1 MRWIIVLFALA
12 TACSESAAPVAPPR
26 PPPATVA
33 PAALA
38 AVLESSPEHC
48 FLDGYS
54 LEFEVEL
61 TRVIGAEHP
70 NWPHLAWRTAD
81 AVLRP
86 VGVEYI
92 YVARLESAVDDNV
105 QIYATGHIDPG
116 NCDAEVITWR
126 LY

>member
-1 MRWIIVLFALA
+1 MEDVPVLARVSGPLD
-12 TACSESAAPVAPPR
+12 CPR
-26 PPPATVA
+26 RG
-33 PAALA
+33 
-38 AVLESSPEHC
+38 C
-48 FLDGYS
+48 I
-54 LEFEVEL
+54 EFEVEL

-126 LY
+126 LD